1 MTELWL
7 RAEEALAEAKIL
19 LAAGRPNGAI
29 SRAYHAAF
37 TAVRVIV
44 TQRTGAQ
51 PEQLRRHAAVLKMF
65 SEHFIGPGLI
75 DREFGRGLRH
85 LFSDR
90 ASADYDGPRLNTE
103 DACRAVDFA
112 GRLLLATA
120 PFVARPSRPA
130 RPIDEAP
137 GRGPP

>member
-7 RAEEALAEAKIL
+7 RAEEALAEARIL

-29 SRAYHAAF
+29 SRAYYAAF

-44 TQRTGAQ
+44 TRRTGAR
-51 PEQLRRHAAVLKMF
+51 PEQLRRHAAALKMF
-65 SEHFIGPGLI
+65 SEHFISTGLI

-90 ASADYDGPRLNTE
+90 ASADYDGPRLTPD
-103 DACRAVDFA
+103 DAGKAVAFA
-112 GRLLLATA
+112 ERFIAAAA
-120 PFVARPSRPA
+120 PFATQ
-130 RPIDEAP
+130 
-137 GRGPP
+137 PPEPEFSENATSD

>member
-7 RAEEALAEAKIL
+7 RAEEALTEARIL

-29 SRAYHAAF
+29 SRAYYAAF

-44 TQRTGAQ
+44 TQRTGAR
-51 PEQLRRHAAVLKMF
+51 PEELRRHAAVLKMF
-65 SEHFIGPGLI
+65 SEHFIAPGLI

-90 ASADYDGPRLNTE
+90 ASADYDGPRLTAE
-103 DACRAVDFA
+103 DAGKAVDFA
-112 GRLLLATA
+112 ERLLLATA
-120 PFVARPSRPA
+120 HFVAGPSDTA
-130 RPIDEAP
+130 QSGDD
-137 GRGPP
+137 PPS

>member
-7 RAEEALAEAKIL
+7 RAEEARAEARIL

-29 SRAYHAAF
+29 SRAYYAAF

-44 TQRTGAQ
+44 TQRTGAR
-51 PEQLRRHAAVLKMF
+51 PEELRRHAAVLKMF
-65 SEHFIGPGLI
+65 SEHFIALGLI

-90 ASADYDGPRLNTE
+90 ASADYDGPRLTAE
-103 DACRAVDFA
+103 DAGKAVDFA
-112 GRLLLATA
+112 ERLFLATA
-120 PFVARPSRPA
+120 HFVVGPSDTA
-130 RPIDEAP
+130 Q
-137 GRGPP
+137 RGDDPPS

>member
-7 RAEEALAEAKIL
+7 RAEEALAEAKLL

-29 SRAYHAAF
+29 SRAYYAAF

-44 TQRTGAQ
+44 MQRAGAR
-51 PEQLRRHAAVLKMF
+51 PEDLRRHAAVLKMF
-65 SEHFIGPGLI
+65 SEHFIAPGLI

-90 ASADYDGPRLNTE
+90 ASADYDGPRLTAE
-103 DACRAVDFA
+103 DAGKAVDFA
-112 GRLLLATA
+112 ERLLLATT
-120 PFVARPSRPA
+120 PFVAKSSSA
-130 RPIDEAP
+130 A
-137 GRGPP
+137 GPDDDPTD

>member
-7 RAEEALAEAKIL
+7 RAEEALAEARIL

-29 SRAYHAAF
+29 SRAYYAAF

-44 TQRTGAQ
+44 TQRTGAR
-51 PEQLRRHAAVLKMF
+51 PEELRRHAAVLKMF
-65 SEHFIGPGLI
+65 SEHFVAPGLI

-90 ASADYDGPRLNTE
+90 ASADYDGPRLSAE
-103 DACRAVDFA
+103 DAGKAVDFA
-112 GRLLLATA
+112 ERLLRVTA
-120 PFVARPSRPA
+120 PFVATASGAVHP
-130 RPIDEAP
+130 D
-137 GRGPP
+137 GDPPD